1 MKNKKLLFAS
11 LFIISIL
18 FINRTYAQHKLYGM
32 TFLGGTNDDGVLFEY
47 DPVTSTY
54 TKKLDFD
61 SASSSIGGCP
71 GGSLMQASN
80 NKLYGM
86 AALGGTNGGNA
97 GVLFEYNSDTD
108 TYTKKF
114 DFDSIDAQGCC
125 PSGCIPVGSLIQ
137 ALNNKLYG
145 MTTYGGTNGYGVLFE
160 YDITNNTYT
169 KKLDFDSINTGAYSY
184 GNLMQ
189 ASNGKLYGMTTYGGA
204 NDDGVL
210 FEYDITNNIFTKKLD
225 FVENNTGSWP
235 NGSLIQVNGKLYGMT
250 YAGGANGVGVLF
262 EYDPNT
268 NTYIKKFDFD
278 YTNTGDFPEGSLLQ
292 ASNNKLY
299 GMTTQGGTN
308 NDGVLFEYDLGTDT
322 YTKKLDFDSASTGK
336 YPRGS
341 LMQTPDGKLYG
352 MTTQGGTNNNGT
364 FFKYDITT
372 NTYTKIL
379 NFDGTNG
386 RNPQFTALIEV
397 DTGSYIQNLFAN
409 NEIKVYPNPGKDKI
423 NVIFNSDNKQETYF
437 EIFSL
442 SGNKIVSYK
451 LKQGKNILSAKN
463 LSQGIYSYKI
473 IANKNTIAS
482 DKLVIIK

>member
-32 TFLGGTNDDGVLFEY
+32 TFHGGTSDNGVLFEY
-47 DPVTSTY
+47 DLVTNVY

-71 GGSLMQASN
+71 HGSLMQASN
-80 NKLYGM
+80 NKLYAM
-86 AALGGTNGGNA
+86 MPFGGTN
-97 GVLFEYNSDTD
+97 D
-108 TYTKKF
+108 
-114 DFDSIDAQGCC
+114 
-125 PSGCIPVGSLIQ
+125 
-137 ALNNKLYG
+137 
-145 MTTYGGTNGYGVLFE
+145 YGVLFE
-160 YDITNNTYT
+160 YDPGTNIYTKKFDFNSLSGRPHASLMQVSNGKLYGMTPCGGINYEGVLFEYDLDNDTYTKKMEFDGTNTGGCPEGSLMQANGKLYGMTYWGGANNKGTLFEYDPNTNTYT
-169 KKLDFDSINTGAYSY
+169 KKIDFDELNTGNYPEGS
-184 GNLMQ
+184 LIQ
-189 ASNGKLYGMTTYGGA
+189 ASNGKLYGMTYQGG
-204 NDDGVL
+204 
-210 FEYDITNNIFTKKLD
+210 TNYN
-225 FVENNTGSWP
+225 
-235 NGSLIQVNGKLYGMT
+235 
-250 YAGGANGVGVLF
+250 GVLF

-268 NTYIKKFDFD
+268 NTYTKKIDFD
-278 YTNTGDFPEGSLLQ
+278 GTNTGSYPEGNLIQ
-292 ASNNKLY
+292 ALNGKLY
-299 GMTTQGGTN
+299 GMTNQGGTN
-308 NDGVLFEYDLGTDT
+308 NDGVLFEYDLSTDT
-322 YTKKLDFDSASTGK
+322 YTKKLNFDSASTGK

-341 LMQTPDGKLYG
+341 LMQASDGKLYG

-364 FFKYDITT
+364 LFKYDITT

-397 DTGSYIQNLFAN
+397 DTGSSIQNLFAN

-473 IANKNTIAS
+473 IVNKNTIAS